1 MKFKYN
7 YKFQNPLF
15 IIIII
20 LGFLFFLFTYLNYIF
35 KINKVNNKINT
46 KIEPFNNYYS
56 LSDPPE
62 NLCYFDNVKNE
73 IDQNYDVQDLKFN
86 LYNCMDYINPDGCGS
101 SNLADQL
108 QYIKDNMNNAYYDS
122 TINSAFS
129 CNCFKL
135 MNIQYSGLEPEIKK
149 LVDEIQALKSS
160 TFSTKDNSNV
170 NNNVNNNNLN
180 EINQDDL
187 LKNPDDL
194 NCYLKYTIV
203 DWCTQNQELNDN
215 SRSKCPIILNNFK
228 EKCPELAI
236 NANNQSTTPLQ
247 KENNANTK
255 INNTNNLNQI
265 NQYDLIKNPDD
276 LNCYTKNKIIN
287 WCESN
292 LKLNSITQEKCPIII
307 NNYQEKCDNLV
318 GTLKKI
324 KEDYFEKAYTDKKDV
339 PQYEPIT
346 GSVIL

>member
-1 MKFKYN
+1 MKFKFN
-7 YKFQNPLF
+7 YKFWNSVL

-20 LGFLFFLFTYLNYIF
+20 LGFLFFLFNYLNYIF
-35 KINKVNNKINT
+35 KINKVNNKINI

-56 LSDPPE
+56 SSDPPE
-62 NLCYFDNVKNE
+62 NLCYFDNLKNE
-73 IDQNYDVQDLKFN
+73 IGQNYDVQDLKFN

-122 TINSAFS
+122 TINPAFS

-149 LVDEIQALKSS
+149 LVDEIQALRSS
-160 TFSTKDNSNV
+160 TFSTKDN
-170 NNNVNNNNLN
+170 NNVNNSNLNADNSNLN

-194 NCYLKYTIV
+194 NCY
-203 DWCTQNQELNDN
+203 
-215 SRSKCPIILNNFK
+215 
-228 EKCPELAI
+228 
-236 NANNQSTTPLQ
+236 
-247 KENNANTK
+247 
-255 INNTNNLNQI
+255 
-265 NQYDLIKNPDD
+265 
-276 LNCYTKNKIIN
+276 TKNKLIN

-307 NNYQEKCDNLV
+307 NNYQEKCSNLV

-324 KEDYFEKAYTDKKDV
+324 KDDYFEKAYTDKKDI
-339 PQYEPIT
+339 PQYEPAT
-346 GSVIL
+346 SSVIL